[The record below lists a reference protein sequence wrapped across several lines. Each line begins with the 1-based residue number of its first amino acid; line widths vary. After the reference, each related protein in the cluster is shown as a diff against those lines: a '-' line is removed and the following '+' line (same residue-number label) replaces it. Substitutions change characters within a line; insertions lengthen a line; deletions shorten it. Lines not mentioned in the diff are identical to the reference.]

1 MTAPTPAAPRHLV
14 VMGVSGSGKS
24 TVGAAVAAQLG
35 LPFAEGDDF
44 HPPANRQKM
53 ADGIALTDE
62 DRWPWLRDLAG
73 WMTGHAA
80 TGSVVSCSALRH
92 TYRDVLRTAT
102 GLVVFAYLDL
112 PEQVLHDRVAGRA
125 GHYMPVSLLRS
136 QLDTLEPLGPG
147 EGFTVD
153 GTAPVDAVVRAVL
166 DRLAEQV
173 RGPTTPELGRRRRP
187 TASWLSGPGI

>member
-1 MTAPTPAAPRHLV
+1 MTAPAPTTGRHLV
-14 VMGVSGSGKS
+14 VMGVSGCGKS
-24 TVGAAVAAQLG
+24 TVGAAVAEHLG
-35 LPFAEGDDF
+35 LPLAEGDDF

-53 ADGIALTDE
+53 ADGIALTDK

-92 TYRDVLRTAT
+92 SYRDVLRTAT
-102 GLVVFAYLDL
+102 GPVIFAYLDL
-112 PEQVLHDRVAGRA
+112 PEQVLHDRVVRRA

-136 QLDTLEPLGPG
+136 QLDTLESPVAG

-153 GTAPVDAVVRAVL
+153 GTAPVDAVVQAVL
-166 DRLAEQV
+166 DGFGVGGESHRTSE
-173 RGPTTPELGRRRRP
+173 RH
-187 TASWLSGPGI
+187 